1 MAMGDDGRH
10 RRDLLTFLNNLPG
23 EIDRAR
29 EWESKR
35 KPVQKTQITFID

>member
-23 EIDRAR
+23 EIDRAK
-29 EWESKR
+29 EWQAKQQPVKR
-35 KPVQKTQITFID
+35 QITFID